1 MILRVYKATNELF
14 FFFETKTS
22 TSVSYSNCN
31 ASTKPLQKLFIFVF
45 LDDLLSGNDYDI
57 ASIIYIR

>member
-22 TSVSYSNCN
+22 TSVSYSDCN